1 MKRPRTVTVMMSNE
15 LLTLGRACGALRRR
29 NLPIRGFAVDSHGP
43 PGVWRLSCE
52 IDADDATLES
62 LLLQIQNVVGVR
74 KATASPLSSP
84 PDPSQDV
91 VVGAQHA
98 APLHSSSSSG
108 ANMSSSVRVYY
119 EADTER
125 ARLRDRVFTI
135 IGYGSQG
142 HAHAQNLRDSGARVI
157 VGLRPGGASWKQAVA
172 DGLEVRPVAEA
183 AKAGDV
189 IMMLVPDQEQRAVYE
204 TAVAPALGS
213 GKTLMFAHGFNI
225 HFGEIVPPA
234 GVDVSMIAPKSPG
247 HLVRSEYQ
255 AGRGVPGLVAIH
267 QDASGKA
274 LQNALAYA
282 TGIGCSRAGVIATT
296 FAEETETDLFGEQ
309 AVLCG
314 GVTALIQAGFE
325 TLTEAGYSPE
335 MAYFECLHELKL
347 IVDLIYRGGLGFM
360 RHSISNT
367 AEYGDLTR
375 GDRVISPAVREEMR
389 KLLADI
395 RNGVFAKEWIAECR
409 AGAPRFNELRRAA
422 QNSQIEQVGAK
433 LRAMMPWTEEGKRA
447 SAKPKATRQPE
458 AESARA

>member
-1 MKRPRTVTVMMSNE
+1 MKRPRKVIVLMTSD
-15 LLTLGRACGALRRR
+15 LLTLGRASGALRRR
-29 NLPIRGFAVDSHGP
+29 NLPIRGFAVESNGP
-43 PGVWRLSCE
+43 PGIWRLSCE
-52 IDADDATLES
+52 IDADDATVES

-74 KATASPLSSP
+74 KATASSP
-84 PDPSQDV
+84 RP
-91 VVGAQHA
+91 
-98 APLHSSSSSG
+98 SSG
-108 ANMSSSVRVYY
+108 DNMPSSVRVYY
-119 EADTER
+119 EADTDR
-125 ARLRDRVFTI
+125 ARLRDRVFTV

-157 VGLRPGGASWKQAVA
+157 VGLRPGGASWKQTTA
-172 DGLEVRPVAEA
+172 DGLDVRPVADA

-189 IMMLVPDQEQRAVYE
+189 IMMIVPDQEQRAVYE
-204 TAVAPALGS
+204 AAVAPALGP

-267 QDASGKA
+267 QDASGNA

-375 GDRVISPAVREEMR
+375 GGRVISPAVREEM
-389 KLLADI
+389 KQLLADI

-409 AGAPRFNELRRAA
+409 AGAPRFNELRKAA
-422 QNSQIEQVGAK
+422 ANSQIEQVGAK
-433 LRAMMPWTEEGKRA
+433 LRAMMPWTEEGKRT
-447 SAKPKATRQPE
+447 KPKGTVPKQ
-458 AESARA
+458 AEREPARA

>member
-1 MKRPRTVTVMMSNE
+1 
-15 LLTLGRACGALRRR
+15 
-29 NLPIRGFAVDSHGP
+29 
-43 PGVWRLSCE
+43 
-52 IDADDATLES
+52 
-62 LLLQIQNVVGVR
+62 
-74 KATASPLSSP
+74 
-84 PDPSQDV
+84 
-91 VVGAQHA
+91 
-98 APLHSSSSSG
+98 
-108 ANMSSSVRVYY
+108 MSSSVRVYY

-125 ARLRDRVFTI
+125 ARLHDRVFTI

-204 TAVAPALGS
+204 TAVAPALGP

-225 HFGEIVPPA
+225 HFGEIAPPA

-267 QDASGKA
+267 QDASGNA

-325 TLTEAGYSPE
+325 TLTEAGYAPE

-347 IVDLIYRGGLGFM
+347 IVDLI
-360 RHSISNT
+360 
-367 AEYGDLTR
+367 
-375 GDRVISPAVREEMR
+375 
-389 KLLADI
+389 
-395 RNGVFAKEWIAECR
+395 
-409 AGAPRFNELRRAA
+409 
-422 QNSQIEQVGAK
+422 
-433 LRAMMPWTEEGKRA
+433 
-447 SAKPKATRQPE
+447 
-458 AESARA
+458 

>member
-1 MKRPRTVTVMMSNE
+1 MTAARRVTVLMSSE
-15 LLTLGRACGALRRR
+15 LLTLARACGVLRRR
-29 NLPIRGFAVDSHGP
+29 NLPIRGLTVDSNGP
-43 PGVWRLSCE
+43 PGVWRMSCE
-52 IDADDATLES
+52 IDADDATAES
-62 LLLQIQNVVGVR
+62 LVLLIQNVVGVR
-74 KATASPLSSP
+74 KATITSIP
-84 PDPSQDV
+84 P
-91 VVGAQHA
+91 
-98 APLHSSSSSG
+98 SG
-108 ANMSSSVRVYY
+108 GIMSSAVRVYY
-119 EADTER
+119 EADTDR
-125 ARLRDRVFTI
+125 ARLRDRVYSV

-142 HAHAQNLRDSGARVI
+142 HAHAQNLRDSGAKVI
-157 VGLRPGGASWKQAVA
+157 VGLRPNGASWKQAVA

-189 IMMLVPDQEQRAVYE
+189 IMLLVPDQEQRAVYE
-204 TAVAPALGS
+204 TAVAPALGA

-225 HFGEIVPPA
+225 HFGEIVPPPA
-234 GVDVSMIAPKSPG
+234 VDVSMIAPKSPG
-247 HLVRSEYQ
+247 HLVRSEFQ
-255 AGRGVPGLVAIH
+255 AGRGVPGLVAVH

-274 LQNALAYA
+274 LPNALAYA

-325 TLTEAGYSPE
+325 TLTEAGYAPE

-375 GDRVISPAVREEMR
+375 GERVISPAVREEMKR
-389 KLLADI
+389 LLADI
-395 RNGVFAKEWIAECR
+395 RSGAFAKEWIAEAR

-422 QNSQIEQVGAK
+422 QNSPIEQVGAR

-447 SAKPKATRQPE
+447 KAKGAPAPKQSDRE
-458 AESARA
+458 AARA

>member
-1 MKRPRTVTVMMSNE
+1 MKRPRKVIVVMTSD
-15 LLTLGRACGALRRR
+15 LLTLGRASGALRRR
-29 NLPIRGFAVDSHGP
+29 NLPIRGFAVESSGP
-43 PGVWRLSCE
+43 PGTWRLSCE
-52 IDADDATLES
+52 LDADDATVDS

-74 KATASPLSSP
+74 EATSH
-84 PDPSQDV
+84 D
-91 VVGAQHA
+91 VGAQHA
-98 APLHSSSSSG
+98 APLHQSSPSG
-108 ANMSSSVRVYY
+108 DPMASSVRVYY

-157 VGLRPGGASWKQAVA
+157 VGLRPGGASSKQATA
-172 DGLEVRPVAEA
+172 DGLDVRPVADA

-204 TAVAPALGS
+204 AAVAPALGP

-267 QDASGKA
+267 QDASGNA

-375 GDRVISPAVREEMR
+375 GGRVISPAVREEMR
-389 KLLADI
+389 TLLAEI

-409 AGAPRFNELRRAA
+409 AGAPRFAELRRAA

-447 SAKPKATRQPE
+447 AAGQAKPKPQRQPE
-458 AESARA
+458 PAPART